1 MRCSH
6 CGICCEKTEM
16 LLAEADIKCLEKA
29 GYTRKKFV
37 CYDKKSFAKL
47 QNHRG
52 YCVFYDTEKRRCKV
66 YEYRPVGCRVYPV
79 IYSIEEGVII
89 DDLCPM
95 KNTVSTTELKRKGK
109 GVMKLLQ
116 KIDEEAKTRVFHTKP
131 TNNLK

>member
-29 GYTRKKFV
+29 GYTRTRFV
-37 CYDKKSFAKL
+37 RYDKKGFAKL
-47 QNHRG
+47 RNRRG

-66 YEYRPVGCRVYPV
+66 YEHRPSGCRLYPV

-95 KNTVSTTELKRKGK
+95 KNTVSATELKRKGK
-109 GVMKLLQ
+109 EVTKLLQ
-116 KIDEEAKTRVFHTKP
+116 RIDEEAKTCFSHK
-131 TNNLK
+131 TNKQS